1 MPPRHPSVDI
11 PFSSP
16 EGWDKLALCVH
27 ARVRARE
34 CSGGQSSR
42 CVFLLLSPCWHVHR
56 PG

>member
-1 MPPRHPSVDI
+1 MTPRHPSVDI

-34 CSGGQSSR
+34 RSGGQSSR